1 MEKEKRNHRSPQF
14 HCGLRLT
21 GVNLTHRLGGRTTFA
36 IYLQSFSCNL
46 DQNVYWD
53 VIT

>member
-21 GVNLTHRLGGRTTFA
+21 GVNLTHGLGGRTIFA
-36 IYLQSFSCNL
+36 VYLQSFSCNL